1 MDARSK
7 SVFKD
12 KKVNECLSSL
22 FDKYVVVSAD
32 NDASNNIIFACKNYY
47 FECLIK
53 ELCISKK
60 TGDPTYKN
68 TSFDKGQINHKS
80 FLLSLNIPIIL
91 DTKTLQES

>member
-1 MDARSK
+1 MNARSK

-12 KKVNECLSSL
+12 KKAIECLSSL

-68 TSFDKGQINHKS
+68 TNFDKEQIWDK
-80 FLLSLNIPIIL
+80 
-91 DTKTLQES
+91 